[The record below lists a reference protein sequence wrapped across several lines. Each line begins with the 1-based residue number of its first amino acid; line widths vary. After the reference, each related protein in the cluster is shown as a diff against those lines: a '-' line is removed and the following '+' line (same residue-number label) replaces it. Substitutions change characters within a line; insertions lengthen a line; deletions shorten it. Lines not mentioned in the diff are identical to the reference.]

1 MVSPPFAELGNTE
14 PALEMK
20 RGGISGHSLPDRV
33 SSTVTPGC
41 SSTSDTMAKFF
52 AGLVYQAHFV
62 GAELDE
68 ATRMRMQQLLV
79 LLCELCW
86 WFSRRSH
93 QPASSSKHSGSR
105 RLEKEEEEGSLHMD
119 SFLDEC
125 TSWPLPNG
133 KVACRVMEN
142 PAKELPCVCKSS
154 PEEKEEGSLHMD
166 SFLDEYTSWP
176 VPKRK
181 VACRVV
187 ENLAKELLRVCQK
200 LSNNDFMPRLQAPV
214 GLGSFQ
220 VMDPQGDK
228 HYVYRLLVPLEPP
241 PGHSFHLE
249 LSTEGEMP
257 VRNSRLR
264 VQLECTC
271 REDRQ
276 PGDMLCFL
284 HHSEDQPTSMQE
296 ASLLQTLCTGPY
308 LDVQKTTLWL
318 QELMKAACTLVPHT
332 DTYKLTVL
340 ASRRYCRIKMTS
352 IFKNSRSIEL
362 VLGMQHGDS
371 DTFVCLK

>member
-1 MVSPPFAELGNTE
+1 
-14 PALEMK
+14 
-20 RGGISGHSLPDRV
+20 
-33 SSTVTPGC
+33 
-41 SSTSDTMAKFF
+41 MARFF
-52 AGLVYQAHFV
+52 AGLVYQAHFI

-68 ATRMRMQQLLV
+68 ATRMRMQQREYYLSWKMIQMLQDLQGQRIQLQTIQEQSAFAWGALLCTALQQWQFWVIAAVLV

-86 WFSRRSH
+86 WLSRRSH

-119 SFLDEC
+119 SFLDEYM
-125 TSWPLPNG
+125 SW
-133 KVACRVMEN
+133 R
-142 PAKELPCVCKSS
+142 
-154 PEEKEEGSLHMD
+154 
-166 SFLDEYTSWP
+166 

-187 ENLAKELLRVCQK
+187 ETLAKELIRVCQK
-200 LSNNDFMPRLQAPV
+200 LSKNDFMPRLQAPV

-271 REDRQ
+271 
-276 PGDMLCFL
+276 
-284 HHSEDQPTSMQE
+284 SEDQQPGYMLCGGRSYQQHE
-296 ASLLQTLCTGPY
+296 VAEGRERANERARGGGRVCSLQGGLRQRP
-308 LDVQKTTLWL
+308 
-318 QELMKAACTLVPHT
+318 
-332 DTYKLTVL
+332 
-340 ASRRYCRIKMTS
+340 R
-352 IFKNSRSIEL
+352 
-362 VLGMQHGDS
+362 
-371 DTFVCLK
+371 